1 MAVTVK
7 PRESCRWDAAALG
20 EIMLRLDPGEGRI
33 RTARSFKVWE
43 GGGEYNVV
51 RGLRRCFGLRTTV
64 VTAIVENDV
73 GRLLEDLMLQGGVD
87 LSHVKWTPFDGIGR
101 NARVGLNFTERGYG
115 LRGAVGCSDRGWS
128 AASQLAPGDV
138 NWKKLF
144 EEERMRK
151 RLTAALQEDADVIG
165 LSILSGAHMH
175 ICPRVMELLR
185 DKGLTDVL
193 VVVGEIIPDVDIP
206 RLNEIGITGV
216 FLPGTPMQEI
226 VEFIRKHARSRME
239 TI

>member
-1 MAVTVK
+1 MGVTVK

-87 LSHVKWTPFDGIGR
+87 LSYIKWRRSTASVAMR
-101 NARVGLNFTERGYG
+101 A
-115 LRGAVGCSDRGWS
+115 S
-128 AASQLAPGDV
+128 A
-138 NWKKLF
+138 
-144 EEERMRK
+144 
-151 RLTAALQEDADVIG
+151 
-165 LSILSGAHMH
+165 
-175 ICPRVMELLR
+175 
-185 DKGLTDVL
+185 
-193 VVVGEIIPDVDIP
+193 
-206 RLNEIGITGV
+206 
-216 FLPGTPMQEI
+216 
-226 VEFIRKHARSRME
+226 
-239 TI
+239 